1 MFKSIKT
8 SVIALILITTAIYA
22 KGQKV
27 INSGSVTYGVTY
39 GFTEEQRKQIDE
51 SMLPKENKIDFDG
64 NLSRLKLQLG
74 PAMIT
79 VIDDAVAKSG
89 LLLIDVP
96 IAQKQYAAKRTTEYM
111 QKERGDTK
119 YSNFKATG
127 VKKLIAGYN
136 AEQYTY
142 TDQNAT
148 AYELWTTKDVQLS
161 AGARMPGFEE
171 VPGTLLQF
179 TMVQNGVPSILVVK
193 SIKEAKVGPFSTA
206 IPSGYEEKTM
216 DEISAMRGAQ

>member
-1 MFKSIKT
+1 MLKSIKT
-8 SVIALILITTAIYA
+8 SVIALILVTTAIYA

-27 INSGSVTYGVTY
+27 ISSGTITYGITY
-39 GFTEEQRKQIDE
+39 GFTAEQKAQIDE
-51 SMLPKENKIDFDG
+51 SMLPKESKVDFAG

-74 PAMIT
+74 PAMVT
-79 VIDDAVAKSG
+79 VIDDAVAHAG

-96 IAQKQYAAKRTTEYM
+96 IAQKQYAAKRTTEFLA
-111 QKERGDTK
+111 KEKGDTK

-127 VKKLIAGYN
+127 VKKMIAGYN

-142 TDQNAT
+142 TDQNGA
-148 AYELWTTKDVQLS
+148 AYELWTSKDVQLS
-161 AGARMPGFEE
+161 PGARMSGFEE

-179 TMVQNGVPSILVVK
+179 TAVQNGAPSTLTVK
-193 SIKEAKVGPFSTA
+193 SIKEAKVGPFSIV

-216 DEISAMRGAQ
+216 DEINAMRGGQ